1 VPYCLMALVFA
12 LSFDQWVASPA
23 SVARPRRAAAI
34 RAPDTPPRKLAS
46 GAAGARAA
54 LVLPKRHAQA
64 AAMMLLRR
72 ERERERV
79 CVLSSAVRFLL
90 SSGSVVALVQ
100 RR

>member
-1 VPYCLMALVFA
+1 MPYCLMALVFA

-34 RAPDTPPRKLAS
+34 RAPGTPPRKLAS

-72 ERERERV
+72 ERERERECV
-79 CVLSSAVRFLL
+79 CVC
-90 SSGSVVALVQ
+90 
-100 RR
+100 

>member
-1 VPYCLMALVFA
+1 MPYCLMALVFA

-34 RAPDTPPRKLAS
+34 RAPGTPPRKLAS

-72 ERERERV
+72 EREFV
-79 CVLSSAVRFLL
+79 CVWSSAVRFLL